1 MNAKLALATL
11 AFATLMSGINTQTKA
26 DMTYD
31 LTPQSNQ
38 KFLAENARQPGVVT
52 TASGLQYKV
61 LTAGH
66 GKQIHGPDDTVTM
79 TYKGWTIDGH
89 VFDQTESGRT
99 ASFPA
104 GRLIRGWVEALKLM
118 HEGDEW
124 QLVIPSKLG
133 YGEAGAG
140 ADIGPNQT
148 LVFDMKLI
156 SVAHT
161 GH

>member
-1 MNAKLALATL
+1 MNALALATL
-11 AFATLMSGINTQTKA
+11 LFAGALLGGCDNEKKA
-26 DMTYD
+26 DMHYD

-38 KFLAENARQPGVVT
+38 QFLDDNAKLPGVVT
-52 TASGLQYKV
+52 TSSGLQYKV
-61 LTAGH
+61 VTAGQ
-66 GKQIHGPDDTVTM
+66 GKQIHGAGDIVTV

-89 VFDQTESGRT
+89 VFDQTQPGQT

-148 LVFDMKLI
+148 LVFNMKLVSI
-156 SVAHT
+156 APP
-161 GH
+161 GQ

>member
-11 AFATLMSGINTQTKA
+11 AFATLMRVLNTQTKS

-61 LTAGH
+61 LTACH
-66 GKQIHGPDDTVTM
+66 GKQIHGPDDTVTV